1 MGISSLAS
9 KLLHTVLELTKTW
22 RRASERFL
30 IGSGAIDLGMCT
42 PYSVRIERITKY
54 EYCWNLRVLQTVFYE
69 HYGLDTWHRSCDIRL
84 KGHTKSS
91 CVASFFFVIEVNDTY
106 TLQATCNQIPFVF
119 VEKIT
124 RCYRLLLPCSC
135 GFRTV
140 MSPDWL

>member
-1 MGISSLAS
+1 M
-9 KLLHTVLELTKTW
+9 
-22 RRASERFL
+22 
-30 IGSGAIDLGMCT
+30 
-42 PYSVRIERITKY
+42 
-54 EYCWNLRVLQTVFYE
+54 LQTVFYE

-124 RCYRLLLPCSC
+124 RRYRLLLPCCC

-140 MSPDWL
+140 IELKRKFASGLLVSFTLLGYVLLCLMDQLLNWWELGYL